1 MTLDIE
7 SIIEAV
13 PALVSF
19 GVLIFAVY
27 IVTSNDGDDD
37 NLSTP

>member
-7 SIIEAV
+7 TLIEAV

-27 IVTSNDGDDD
+27 IMTSNDGDDF
-37 NLSTP
+37 PKC

>member
-7 SIIEAV
+7 SLIEAI

-19 GVLIFAVY
+19 GVLAFVIY
-27 IVTSNDGDDD
+27 IVTSNDDDD
-37 NLSTP
+37 LSTP

>member
-7 SIIEAV
+7 SITEAV
-13 PALVSF
+13 PALISF
-19 GVLIFAVY
+19 GVLMLVIY
-27 IVTSNDGDDD
+27 IVTSNDDD

>member
-1 MTLDIE
+1 MTLDIK
-7 SIIEAV
+7 SLIEAV

-19 GVLIFAVY
+19 GVLIFVIY
-27 IVTSNDGDDD
+27 IVTSNDDDD

>member
-27 IVTSNDGDDD
+27 IMTSNDDGD